1 MAQNYTSKDTSINR
15 TKLPSIYR
23 KLGDKIRGKRI
34 LDYGCGKYV
43 DHIEKYLDSMQC
55 YAFFYD
61 PYNRSVEENYKWVSA
76 CGFQQDDVSICSN
89 VLNVIDDEKTIIEII
104 HVLGFFAK
112 DAYITVYEGDK
123 SGRGRQTGKDQYQ
136 RNEKAAAYL
145 ERIRNLGY
153 WAEMKNGVIHM
164 RREK

>member
-1 MAQNYTSKDTSINR
+1 MAQSFTSKDTSINKG
-15 TKLPSIYR
+15 KLPAIYR
-23 KLGDKIRGKRI
+23 KLGNKIRGMRV
-34 LDYGCGKYV
+34 LDYGCGRYV
-43 DHIEKYLDSMQC
+43 DHIREHLESLDC
-55 YAFFYD
+55 TPYFYD
-61 PYNRSVEENYKWVSA
+61 PYNRPEEENYKWCSV
-76 CGFQQDDVSICSN
+76 CGYQNDDVIICSN
-89 VLNVIDDEKTIIEII
+89 VLNVIDDDKTVNEII

-112 DAYITVYEGDK
+112 DKT
-123 SGRGRQTGKDQYQ
+123 GRGRQTGKDQYQ